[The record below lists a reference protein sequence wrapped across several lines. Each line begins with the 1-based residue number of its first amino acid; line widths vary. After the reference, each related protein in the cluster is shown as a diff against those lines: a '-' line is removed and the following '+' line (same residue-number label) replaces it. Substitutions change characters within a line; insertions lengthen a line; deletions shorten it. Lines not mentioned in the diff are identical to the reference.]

1 MLKVL
6 TIVEGIGTVTVLIL
20 TLREFWKIN
29 KILKQQKRILTRIE
43 LNLLPMVIQKFRKK
57 IRIQELGFAR

>member
-29 KILKQQKRILTRIE
+29 KILKQQKKDFNEDRIKSSSDGNT
-43 LNLLPMVIQKFRKK
+43 K
-57 IRIQELGFAR
+57 ISEED

>member
-20 TLREFWKIN
+20 TLREFWTIN
-29 KILKQQKRILTRIE
+29 KILKQQKKDFNEDRIKSSSDGNT
-43 LNLLPMVIQKFRKK
+43 K
-57 IRIQELGFAR
+57 ISEED